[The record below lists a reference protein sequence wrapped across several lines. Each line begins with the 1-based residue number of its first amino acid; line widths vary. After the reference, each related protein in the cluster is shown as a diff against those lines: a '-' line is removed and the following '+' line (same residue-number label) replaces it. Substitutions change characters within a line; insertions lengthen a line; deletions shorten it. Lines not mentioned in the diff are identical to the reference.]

1 MTGKTS
7 VTLVTGDTAAKREAA
22 IAARLSAIHHAN
34 DTSSLTKTIGV
45 ILEGIPDGTDS
56 LISLKDQFPSL
67 AIARIAPGCPCCIG
81 NLTMRV
87 TLNRILRHPPQDL
100 YISLATSM
108 HLDQVRRFLM
118 QPPYDKLIELSKDIF
133 V

>member
-7 VTLVTGDTAAKREAA
+7 VTLVTGATAGAREAA
-22 IAARLSAIHHAN
+22 IAARISSIHHASG
-34 DTSSLTKTIGV
+34 TISHTKTIGI

-56 LISLKDQFPSL
+56 LVSLKDSLPSL
-67 AIARIAPGCPCCIG
+67 TIARIAPGCPCCIG

-87 TLNRILRHPPQDL
+87 TLNRILRHPPEDL
-100 YISLATSM
+100 YISLAMST
-108 HLDQVRRFLM
+108 HLDQVRHFLM